1 MMNLKLIGLSCILAA
16 NFAIAQNQ
24 LTVNVK
30 NLVPNKG
37 FVEVALYN
45 KSDGFLKEKTRFR
58 RERIKVV
65 GNAVQYSFKNL
76 PHGNYAIATY
86 QDENGNGICDRNLL
100 GIPKEGYAFSQN
112 FKPKIAAP
120 NFDDVRL
127 SVNKNTSVS
136 VNMIKN

>member
-1 MMNLKLIGLSCILAA
+1 MNLKLIGLSCILAA

-76 PHGNYAIATY
+76 PHGN
-86 QDENGNGICDRNLL
+86 
-100 GIPKEGYAFSQN
+100 
-112 FKPKIAAP
+112 
-120 NFDDVRL
+120 
-127 SVNKNTSVS
+127 
-136 VNMIKN
+136 